1 MEYCNYSSRCRCNSG
16 YLAGNLEYMLRFV
29 QRVISYL
36 FTTFT
41 STKEVMF
48 LVRLVGLSIG
58 GIMQIVMDGFL

>member
-1 MEYCNYSSRCRCNSG
+1 
-16 YLAGNLEYMLRFV
+16 MLRFV